1 MKKGLV
7 AFALMLIFAGVVMA
21 SSDPAAKL
29 ENAIDQLCGTAIA
42 ILGAAVMLLV
52 VLAAVVYGIGQ
63 VMGAETRARA
73 SVWATSMIIGA
84 VIALI
89 IYVVLPTVLA
99 TLMGENIECGTGGAV
114 VRGTTGT
121 SP

>member
-7 AFALMLIFAGVVMA
+7 AFAFMLLFAGVVLA
-21 SSDPAAKL
+21 GSTRIQ
-29 ENAIDQLCGTAIA
+29 NAIAQLCQDAQT

-84 VIALI
+84 VIALVIYLVVPMI
-89 IYVVLPTVLA
+89 IGQLVP
-99 TLMGENIECGTGGAV
+99 GGSGGGA
-114 VRGTTGT
+114 TGFNCNFNIT
-121 SP
+121 